1 MELSIYYQTFKWA
14 TPYSAVALLMS
25 HYPTQSKSDFLMIHV
40 QHQHNVYIITQD
52 DDDDDDDVYHH

>member
-1 MELSIYYQTFKWA
+1 
-14 TPYSAVALLMS
+14 MS